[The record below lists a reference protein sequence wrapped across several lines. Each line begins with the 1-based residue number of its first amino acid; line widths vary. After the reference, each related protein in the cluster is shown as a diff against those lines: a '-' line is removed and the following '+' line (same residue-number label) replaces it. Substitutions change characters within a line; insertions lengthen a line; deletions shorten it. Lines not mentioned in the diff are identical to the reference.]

1 MCSNKEFLN
10 PQISIEKEACLG
22 RDTVVAIIEEGQ
34 KIKIVNFLCLHYL
47 QVLFNYLTV
56 SNITNHSGRNRSLRI
71 KHLKI

>member
-34 KIKIVNFLCLHYL
+34 KIKILNFMLVLIKSAV
-47 QVLFNYLTV
+47 QLFN
-56 SNITNHSGRNRSLRI
+56 SF
-71 KHLKI
+71 